1 MLEKAEKTQQAP
13 KSTAHKLELDHLHG
27 VSMTG
32 VFAVPTFTDR
42 TATVRLKD
50 ETLYVTG
57 HDLEIKTLDIE
68 NGKLVLAGVVS
79 ELRYRQSSAPTSFVK
94 RIFK

>member
-1 MLEKAEKTQQAP
+1 MLEKTEKTQQIP
-13 KSTAHKLELDHLHG
+13 KNTSHKLELDHLHG

-32 VFAVPTFTDR
+32 VFAVPTFTDK

-50 ETLYVTG
+50 ETLLICG
-57 HDLEIKTLDIE
+57 SDLEIKTLDIE
-68 NGKLVLAGVVS
+68 NGKLVLAGTVT
-79 ELRYRQSSAPTSFVK
+79 ELKYKQSSAPTSFVK